1 MKKLL
6 YLLLLVPFG
15 FLTSCDKEDL
25 ASFDMTLTLSGVTQ
39 SDGYFY
45 AVAGDAVTIQSLDVR
60 GTDGKNTTVANVF
73 FYLNNAPLF
82 PDPWELGAPISFS
95 TEGLQPG
102 IYTIGIVGNL
112 LQVDQPIQN
121 FASNY
126 KLVIVGNEED
136 LPENAP
142 ELGSYSVTINFS
154 K

>member
-6 YLLLLVPFG
+6 YLLLLLPFG
-15 FLTSCDKEDL
+15 LLTSCDKDDM

-39 SDGYFY
+39 NEGCFY
-45 AVAGDAVTIQSLDVR
+45 AVAGDVVSIQALDVQ
-60 GTDGKNTTVANVF
+60 GTGGKNTTVANVL
-73 FYLNNAPLF
+73 FYLNNTPLF
-82 PDPWELGAPISFS
+82 PDPWELGDPISFS

-102 IYTIGIVGNL
+102 TYNIGIVGNL

-121 FASNY
+121 FAANY
-126 KLVIVGNEED
+126 KLVIVGSEED

-142 ELGSYSVTINFS
+142 ELGTYSVTINFT